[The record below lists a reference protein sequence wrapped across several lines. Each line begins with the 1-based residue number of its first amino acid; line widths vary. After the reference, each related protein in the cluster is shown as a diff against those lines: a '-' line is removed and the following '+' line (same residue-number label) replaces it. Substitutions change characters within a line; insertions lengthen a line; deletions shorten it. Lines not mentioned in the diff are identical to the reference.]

1 MVGITFAELTIALV
15 LITELLL
22 SREAMKGR
30 EQGRIYRERLF
41 QNISAN
47 IDFAFLVYAPA
58 KQSVEMVSDNVGLPA
73 TMMSLGRWQ
82 PGRIFCL
89 IIVECLDRIRKE
101 RHSLKAR

>member
-1 MVGITFAELTIALV
+1 
-15 LITELLL
+15 
-22 SREAMKGR
+22 MKGR

-58 KQSVEMVSDNVGLPA
+58 KQSVEMVSDNVACCL
-73 TMMSLGRWQ
+73 MWSLGRWQ

-89 IIVECLDRIRKE
+89 IIAECLDRIRKE